1 MLKIEE
7 KHLPESWTKGEMRT
21 HYWRVSRLAGIVV
34 AVGIFHVGVVIL
46 PSLVPGFSPIN
57 TGNQLRLTGIW
68 SSIVLTFALFTV
80 YRDMTETQ
88 KDQVSELREER
99 ELQNELGDIQDRQTE
114 IMENQQEL
122 MEKDHQPLLE
132 AVGAET
138 YDAFV
143 AYKLRNIG
151 RGPATDLKL
160 RVHIKIPGEN
170 ISFATGPDRLTHIE
184 QLGDI
189 DPPES
194 MGQFSDSEMSE
205 ISSLTDGQTGVL
217 AAEVYTYGPS
227 RTLELPP
234 DSRTRGIDGLVRDHL
249 QSDVGIIYQ
258 EEVVFDHLLT
268 TIGKGRLYLHPRT
281 FQADGDTP
289 ISNLLDR
296 GESSKMNM
304 RRAVTVGFETP
315 GLQFDD

>member
-7 KHLPESWTKGEMRT
+7 KYLPESWTEDEMRT
-21 HYWRVSRLAGIVV
+21 HYWRVSRLAGIVF
-34 AVGIFHVGVVIL
+34 AVGIFHAGIVIL
-46 PSLVPGFSPIN
+46 PSLVPGLSPMN

-68 SSIVLTFALFTV
+68 SSIILTFALFTV
-80 YRDMTETQ
+80 YRDMAETQ
-88 KDQVSELREER
+88 ENQVAELRQER
-99 ELQNELGDIQDRQTE
+99 ELQDELGDIQDQQTE
-114 IMENQQEL
+114 IMEKQQEL
-122 MEKDHQPLLE
+122 MEKSHQPLLE

-160 RVHIKIPGEN
+160 RVHIKVPEEN
-170 ISFATGPDRLTHIE
+170 VSFATGPDSLTHIE
-184 QLGDI
+184 ELGDI
-189 DPPES
+189 EPPES
-194 MGQFSDSEMSE
+194 MAEFSDTEMSE
-205 ISSLTDGQTGVL
+205 ISSLTDGQTGVM
-217 AAEVYTYGPS
+217 AAEVYTYGPN

-234 DSRTRGIDGLVRDHL
+234 DSRVRGIDGLVRDHL
-249 QSDVGIIYQ
+249 QSDVEIIYQ

-268 TIGKGRLYLHPRT
+268 TIGKGRLYLHPRS

-296 GESSKMNM
+296 EESSKMNM
-304 RRAVTVGFETP
+304 RRAAMVGFETP